1 MLTQEQQ
8 IFEQIKKASNILI
21 TFKKTWNGDAVAS
34 ALAMYLFLKKMDKQ
48 VDLVAEKFSLDK
60 LYSFLPGYTE
70 IKNSLLNL
78 RKFIISLD
86 ITNTKVSQIKYKQEE
101 SKLNFIISPKD
112 GFFTESDITSGA
124 SGFKYDL
131 IIVLDTPDLESLGR
145 IYDNDTEFFYQTPI
159 INIDHSSTNEEFG
172 QINFIELT
180 AVSTSEIVFSLFES
194 FGRDLI
200 DENIATCLLA
210 GLIAETKSF
219 KTNNVTPRALMAA
232 SALMSL
238 GARRE
243 EIVNNLYRSKSLNVL
258 KLWGRV
264 LARLSS
270 TLDNKLIWSTLSAA
284 DFLKTSS
291 TEKDLTD
298 VIDELI
304 ISIPQAKVI
313 AIIYENQNE
322 AASPPVQPSNQAN
335 LLLYTIKNL
344 DSLSLAKE
352 FNPSGTKSLSRAVIN
367 LPIAEA
373 GKKHYHRHSRKVEQT
388 AAVISRLKNYRPS
401 AKLIK
406 RINSFFIFLIRAI
419 LNLWIVLTINN

>member
-8 IFEQIKKASNILI
+8 IFEQINKASNILI
-21 TFKKTWNGDAVAS
+21 TFKKTWNGDSVAS
-34 ALAMYLFLKKMDKQ
+34 ALAIFLFLKKMDKN
-48 VDLVAEKFSLDK
+48 VEMAAEKFSLGK
-60 LYSFLPGYTE
+60 LYSFLPGYDE
-70 IKNSLLNL
+70 IKYELDNL

-101 SKLNFIISPKD
+101 NKLNFIISPQD
-112 GFFTESDITSGA
+112 GFFSSTDITSGA

-131 IIVLDTPDLESLGR
+131 IITVDAPDLESLGR

-159 INIDHSSTNEEFG
+159 INIDHNSNNESYG

-210 GLIAETKSF
+210 GMIAETKSF
-219 KTNNVTPRALMAA
+219 KTNNVTPRALLTA
-232 SALMSL
+232 SALMTL

-243 EIVNNLYRSKSLNVL
+243 EIVNYLYRSKSINVL

-270 TLDNKLIWSTLSAA
+270 DAENKLVWSTLSTS
-284 DFLKTSS
+284 DFTKTNS
-291 TEKDLTD
+291 TENDLTD

-304 ISIPQAKVI
+304 VSIPKAKVI
-313 AIIYENQNE
+313 AIIYESKKAGE
-322 AASPPVQPSNQAN
+322 ELKGEPIKETN
-335 LLLYTIKNL
+335 LLIYTIKNIDAL
-344 DSLSLAKE
+344 GLIKE
-352 FNPSGTKSLSRAVIN
+352 FNPIGTKSLARAVVDSPVIEAEKIIIDAIRDKLN
-367 LPIAEA
+367 KLP
-373 GKKHYHRHSRKVEQT
+373 
-388 AAVISRLKNYRPS
+388 L
-401 AKLIK
+401 
-406 RINSFFIFLIRAI
+406 
-419 LNLWIVLTINN
+419 